1 MALRWLSRLMDK
13 ATLSDRSYSFLFEP
27 GAPDESVSIDCET
40 TGLDPRRDEIISV
53 AAIKI
58 RGDRIL
64 ASETFQSVVRPRVA
78 IATAAIKVHGLREV
92 DVANARP
99 MSEIL
104 PDLLHFIGGRPLVGY
119 YIDFDIAM
127 LNNHVSEM
135 LGIQLPNPTIEVSSI
150 YYERKYGDAPP
161 GTQIDLTFANILRD
175 LKLPLFNQHDAFSDA
190 LMTAM
195 IYVNLK
201 DYKARDIRIP
211 RPRIRPQSDYHGG

>member
-1 MALRWLSRLMDK
+1 
-13 ATLSDRSYSFLFEP
+13 
-27 GAPDESVSIDCET
+27 
-40 TGLDPRRDEIISV
+40 
-53 AAIKI
+53 
-58 RGDRIL
+58 
-64 ASETFQSVVRPRVA
+64 
-78 IATAAIKVHGLREV
+78 
-92 DVANARP
+92 

-104 PDLLHFIGGRPLVGY
+104 PGLLRFIGGRPLVGY

-135 LGIQLPNPTIEVSSI
+135 LGIQLPNPRVEVSSI

-161 GTQIDLTFANILRD
+161 GTQIDLTFAHILRD

-201 DYKARDIRIP
+201 DFQARDIRIP
-211 RPRIRPQSDYHGG
+211 RARARPRDENYGA

>member
-1 MALRWLSRLMDK
+1 MALRWLMRKMDQ
-13 ATLSDRSYSFLFEP
+13 ATLRDKSYRFLFEP
-27 GAPDESVSIDCET
+27 GPADEVVSVDCET

-53 AAIKI
+53 AAIRI

-64 ASETFQSVVRPRVA
+64 ASETYQAVVRPRVA
-78 IATAAIKVHGLREV
+78 IAAAAIKVHGLREI
-92 DVANARP
+92 DVCNARP

-104 PDLLHFIGGRPLVGY
+104 PDLLQFIGGRPLIGY

-127 LNNHVSEM
+127 LNNHVAEF
-135 LGIQLPNPTIEVSSI
+135 LGIQLPNPRIEVSGM
-150 YYERKYGDAPP
+150 YYDRKYGDAPP

-175 LKLPLFNQHDAFSDA
+175 LNLPLFNQHDAFSDA

-201 DYKARDIRIP
+201 DYKARDIRIA
-211 RPRIRPQSDYHGG
+211 RPRIGASKEFHGM